1 MGTRED
7 SSDWY
12 EVLGVPANAGQAE
25 IRRAYLEKAR
35 QVHPDRHAGNDDD
48 RNRSWTEVNA
58 RAAEVNQAYE
68 VLGNEDRRREYDAIR
83 RRKAAAAVHESG
95 QRPRT
100 AKEPGSGPGKAV
112 DVGLDGAGGWA
123 LFKDLPERTQKAILF
138 RQQGLAT
145 DEVRVR
151 AASTAG
157 RWLRLGL
164 AVAGWA
170 LVLMTTIDT
179 RWSSE
184 QTLWLLAGTMVIAA
198 YAGKQLIAVHRAWTA
213 LLKPWVYVTPLYVV
227 VTVLD
232 RVRFEPIWRL
242 SGIKRLEDR
251 NGAVDILLEWGD
263 RSISLRAGDAGE
275 SERVVATIGRFRTAI
290 ARAVAAGDTAW
301 WAERDEFAGVRHD
314 ERATERPRSSW
325 TVRVSCQLATGLAG
339 LALMAYAMHVNEIS
353 SDERWYRHGGTSAGR
368 VSESEPA
375 RPRQQAV
382 SLPAPVSPPVTGTAR
397 WLTAGDR
404 IAPLEIRTQGAG
416 DYLVKLVDVPS
427 GRDVGTVYARG
438 GTTVEIEVPL
448 GTYAI
453 RYATGRTWYGYDYL
467 FGPETAY
474 AETDETF
481 VFKRETT
488 ADGWSIEGFTLMLY
502 PVFDG
507 NLSTTRLRASEF

>member
-7 SSDWY
+7 STDWY
-12 EVLGVPANAGQAE
+12 EVLGVPENAGQAE

-35 QVHPDRHAGNDDD
+35 QVHPDRHAGQDDD
-48 RNRSWTEVNA
+48 RGWSWTEVNA

-68 VLGNEDRRREYDAIR
+68 VLGDEDRRREYDAVR
-83 RRKAAAAVHESG
+83 RRGTTAAVHESG
-95 QRPRT
+95 KRPAT
-100 AKEPGSGPGKAV
+100 AKKPASGPGKTA

-123 LFKDLPERTQKAILF
+123 FFRDLPERTQKAILF

-157 RWLRLGL
+157 RWMRLGL
-164 AVAGWA
+164 AAAGWT

-179 RWSSE
+179 RWTAE
-184 QTLWLLAGTMVIAA
+184 QTIWLLAGTMVITA
-198 YAGKQLIAVHRAWTA
+198 YTGSQLVAVHRAWTA

-227 VTVLD
+227 VAVLD

-242 SGIKRLEDR
+242 SGIKRFEDR
-251 NGAVDILLEWGD
+251 NGAVDIVLEWGD
-263 RSISLRAGDAGE
+263 RAIRLRAGDAGE
-275 SERVVATIGRFRTAI
+275 SERVVATISSFRTAI
-290 ARAVAAGDTAW
+290 ARAVAAGDIAW
-301 WAERDEFAGVRHD
+301 WVERDEFASVRHN

-325 TVRVSCQLATGLAG
+325 AVHVSCQLATGLTG
-339 LALMAYAMHVNEIS
+339 LALMGYAVHVNEVS
-353 SDERWYRHGGTSAGR
+353 TDERWYRHGGTSTGSVA
-368 VSESEPA
+368 ESQPE
-375 RPRQQAV
+375 RSRQQM
-382 SLPAPVSPPVTGTAR
+382 SLPPAVSPPVTGTAR

-404 IAPLEIRTQGAG
+404 VAPLEIRTQGAG

-427 GRDVGTVYARG
+427 GRDAGTVYVRG
-438 GTTVEIEVPL
+438 DTTVEVEVPL

-453 RYATGRTWYGYDYL
+453 RYATGPTWYGYDYL

-474 AETDETF
+474 AEADETF
-481 VFKRETT
+481 VFKRDTT
-488 ADGWSIEGFTLMLY
+488 LDGWSINGFTVILY
-502 PVFDG
+502 PVIDG